1 MQGKTNACGSGGLG
15 SGDLITMFRCTYS
28 SAARSNVRCF
38 YQRDYVSYDSS
49 NYTFTVL
56 KPFTCTL
63 SIIGKGS
70 RNGSGTEYSVQ
81 YTFTKN
87 GSTLYSGSCTNT
99 GNGMPSPETVSFA
112 VGDTFR
118 ISGQHGV
125 TVYLGEVGFCMEM
138 A

>member
-1 MQGKTNACGSGGLG
+1 MHGKTNACGSGGLG
-15 SGDLITMFRCTYS
+15 SGDLIAIFRCTYS
-28 SAARSNVRCF
+28 TASRGNVWRF

-70 RNGSGTEYSVQ
+70 RSNTGQEYSVQ

-87 GSTLYSGSCTNT
+87 GSTLYESTCSNT
-99 GNGMPSPETVSFA
+99 GNGMPSTATVSFF

-125 TVYLGEVGFCMEM
+125 TVYLGEVGFCMYM

>member
-15 SGDLITMFRCTYS
+15 SGDLIAMFRCTYS
-28 SAARSNVRCF
+28 TAVRSNTWCW
-38 YQRDYVSYDSS
+38 YQRDYISYDSDT
-49 NYTFTVL
+49 YTFTVL
-56 KPFTCTL
+56 KPFTCKL

-87 GSTLYSGSCTNT
+87 GSTLYSDSCSNT
-99 GNGMPSPETVSFA
+99 GSGMPSSETVSFS

-125 TVYLGEVGFCMEM
+125 TVYLGEVGFCMYM